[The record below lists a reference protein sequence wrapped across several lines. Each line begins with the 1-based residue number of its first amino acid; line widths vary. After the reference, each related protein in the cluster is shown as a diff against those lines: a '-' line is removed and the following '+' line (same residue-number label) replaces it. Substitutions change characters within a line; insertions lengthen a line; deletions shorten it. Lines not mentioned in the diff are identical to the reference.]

1 MTRTTDRPPIWHN
14 PEQPVHPA
22 ETPEAVALEL
32 MHVIARA
39 EGRPLT
45 RRQRRGMNEP
55 QRAYVLDLYSA
66 CLAAARGERGG
77 ESMTKH

>member
-1 MTRTTDRPPIWHN
+1 MIGKGRPPIWHN
-14 PEQPVHPA
+14 PEQPVSPA
-22 ETPEAVALEL
+22 DSPEAVALEL

-66 CLAAARGERGG
+66 CLAAARGERCGHDA
-77 ESMTKH
+77 TVH